1 MRENRYE
8 VLSRFVYHQDGNDLP
23 GNESNPLLFRISSDY
38 INIYRIAIRAIAS
51 MLHIAYFKTLFMS
64 DFFNFSG
71 YLLSC
76 SLSIEDNFING
87 YVMFIGSPIDI
98 VGYSNIYTFSFPFAV
113 LELWMNV
120 KEKRYHLLCLVISAI
135 NACNFHIRI

>member
-51 MLHIAYFKTLFMS
+51 MLHIAYFKTLFK
-64 DFFNFSG
+64 
-71 YLLSC
+71 Y
-76 SLSIEDNFING
+76 SI
-87 YVMFIGSPIDI
+87 SP
-98 VGYSNIYTFSFPFAV
+98 Y
-113 LELWMNV
+113 EV
-120 KEKRYHLLCLVISAI
+120 KSTCMGTTET
-135 NACNFHIRI
+135 